1 MGTTEE
7 KEIPQQDPQI
17 AAQVKKLKLEI
28 DDLNWRVG
36 RVYKTA
42 QVISILSAGIAVA
55 ALIFGLYQF
64 NYQQKQEA
72 KKPVRERQLSLVF
85 EVSDVT
91 ATIAALKPSDEER
104 KKAEN
109 RFRTL
114 YWGPIVLAEDQDL
127 LQRMVDFANCL
138 EEGSRAYVGCASD
151 EEQDTRLKELS
162 LELAVERRKLVGDAW
177 DVKYDDIY
185 KKRAQGTSTPTDLP

>member
-1 MGTTEE
+1 MGTAEE
-7 KEIPQQDPQI
+7 KPQQDPQT
-17 AAQVKKLKLEI
+17 AAQLEKLRLEI
-28 DDLNWRVG
+28 ADLKWKVRW
-36 RVYKTA
+36 VYKMA
-42 QVISILSAGIAVA
+42 QVISILSACIAVA

-64 NYQQKQEA
+64 NYQQKQES

-91 ATIAALKPSDEER
+91 ATIAALKPDDEAR

-138 EEGSRAYVGCASD
+138 EEGSREYVGCASD

-162 LELAVERRKLVGDAW
+162 LELAIERRKLVGEAW

-185 KKRAQGTSTPTDLP
+185 KKRTQGTPSPSALP

>member
-1 MGTTEE
+1 MGTPEE
-7 KEIPQQDPQI
+7 KEKPQQDPQT
-17 AAQVKKLKLEI
+17 AAQLVKLGLEI
-28 DDLNWRVG
+28 ADLRWKVRW
-36 RVYKTA
+36 VYKTA
-42 QVISILSAGIAVA
+42 QVISILSACIAVA

-91 ATIAALKPSDEER
+91 ATIAALKPGDEER

-138 EEGSRAYVGCASD
+138 DEGSRAYVGCASD
-151 EEQDTRLKELS
+151 EEQDTRLKALS
-162 LELAVERRKLVGDAW
+162 LNLAIERRKLVGEAW

-185 KKRAQGTSTPTDLP
+185 NKRTQGTSTPSPLP